1 MKNQKQKR
9 LECET
14 DCETQKTNKKRVTLM
29 PQKGCKIEMCVQ
41 E

>member
-14 DCETQKTNKKRVTLM
+14 NCETQKVKRESDIDAT
-29 PQKGCKIEMCVQ
+29 KGMQ
-41 E
+41 D